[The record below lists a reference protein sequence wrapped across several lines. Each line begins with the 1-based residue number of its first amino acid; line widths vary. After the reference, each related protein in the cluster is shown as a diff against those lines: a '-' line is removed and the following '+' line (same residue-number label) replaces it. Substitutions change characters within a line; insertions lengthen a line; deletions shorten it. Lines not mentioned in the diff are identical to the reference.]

1 MIIDTHVHYW
11 QRSTPERPHAPDGI
25 IWGEELL
32 AEDLFKEAAAAGVDK
47 IVQVTASLM
56 GYDNRYSIE
65 AAKKYPDKVV
75 GVFARFDPLAPDVA
89 ARMKELMARDRM
101 MGIRLTLHQPPYDR
115 WFRDGM
121 VHDFLKAAQE
131 QRVPV
136 EIFAPFQ
143 TEEIRKVATCYPG
156 IQFLID
162 HTTIRIM
169 KEFPD
174 RFFHWPDVLRLGE
187 LPNIWM
193 KVSYFPEAAVGQE
206 RYPFPQSQQRF
217 KELYEHIGAD
227 RMVWG
232 SNFPPVKRA
241 CSYKQSVDFIKDECN
256 FLKPAEK
263 TAIFGANF
271 LKYVKVAT
279 GVDWS

>member
-11 QRSTPERPHAPDGI
+11 ERSTPARPHAADGI

-32 AEDLFKEAAAAGVDK
+32 AEDLFAEAAAAGVDR

-89 ARMKELMARDRM
+89 GRLKELMAQDSM
-101 MGIRLTLHQPPYDR
+101 IGIRLTLHQPPYDR
-115 WFRDGM
+115 WFRDDM
-121 VHDFLKAAQE
+121 VHDFLKAAQD
-131 QRVPV
+131 QKVPV

-143 TEEIRKVATCYPG
+143 TEEITKVALAYPG

-162 HTTIRIM
+162 HMTIRIM
-169 KEFPD
+169 KEYPD
-174 RFFHWPDVLRLGE
+174 RFFKWQDVLRLGE

-193 KVSYFPEAAVGQE
+193 KVSYFPEAAVGSE
-206 RYPFPQSQQRF
+206 TYPFVHSQQRF
-217 KELYEHIGAD
+217 KQLYEHIGAGK
-227 RMVWG
+227 MVWG

-241 CSYKQSVDFIKDECN
+241 CSYKQSVDFIKDECG
-256 FLKPAEK
+256 FLTSEDK
-263 TAIFGANF
+263 TAIFGQNF
-271 LKYVKVAT
+271 LSYIKTAT
-279 GVDWS
+279 GVEWR

>member
-11 QRSTPERPHAPDGI
+11 ERSTPARPHAADGI
-25 IWGEELL
+25 IWGDELL
-32 AEDLFKEAAAAGVDK
+32 AEDLFAEAAAAGVDR

-65 AAKKYPDKVV
+65 AARKYPDKVV

-89 ARMKELMARDRM
+89 GRLKELMAQDRM
-101 MGIRLTLHQPPYDR
+101 IGIRLTLHQPPYDR
-115 WFRDGM
+115 WFRDEM
-121 VHDFLKAAQE
+121 VHDFLKAAQD
-131 QRVPV
+131 QKVPV

-143 TEEIRKVATCYPG
+143 TDEITKVALAYPG

-162 HTTIRIM
+162 HMTIRIM
-169 KEFPD
+169 KEYPD
-174 RFFHWPDVLRLGE
+174 RFFKWQEVLRLGE

-193 KVSYFPEAAVGQE
+193 KVSYFPEAAVGSE
-206 RYPFPQSQQRF
+206 SYPFVHSQQRF
-217 KELYEHIGAD
+217 KQLYDHIGAG

-241 CSYKQSVDFIKDECN
+241 CSYKQSVDFIKDECH
-256 FLKPAEK
+256 FLTATDKA
-263 TAIFGANF
+263 AIFGQNF
-271 LKYVKVAT
+271 LTYIKTAT
-279 GVDWS
+279 GVEWR

>member
-11 QRSTPERPHAPDGI
+11 ERSTPARPHAADGI
-25 IWGEELL
+25 IWGDELL
-32 AEDLFKEAAAAGVDK
+32 AEDLFAEATAAGVDR

-89 ARMKELMARDRM
+89 GRLKELMAQDRM
-101 MGIRLTLHQPPYDR
+101 IGIRLTLHQPPYDR
-115 WFRDGM
+115 WFRDNM
-121 VHDFLKAAQE
+121 VHDFLKAAQD
-131 QRVPV
+131 QKVPV

-143 TEEIRKVATCYPG
+143 TEEITKVALAYPG

-162 HTTIRIM
+162 HMTIRIM
-169 KEFPD
+169 KEYPD
-174 RFFHWPDVLRLGE
+174 RFFKWREVLRLGE

-193 KVSYFPEAAVGQE
+193 KVSYFPEAAVGNE
-206 RYPFPQSQQRF
+206 SYPFVHSQQRF
-217 KELYEHIGAD
+217 KQLYEHIGAGK
-227 RMVWG
+227 MVWG

-241 CSYKQSVDFIKDECN
+241 CSYKQSVDFIKDECA
-256 FLKPAEK
+256 FLTPADK
-263 TAIFGANF
+263 AAIFGQNF
-271 LKYVKVAT
+271 LNYIKTAT
-279 GVDWS
+279 GVEWR

>member
-11 QRSTPERPHAPDGI
+11 ERSTPARPHAADGI

-32 AEDLFKEAAAAGVDK
+32 AEDLFAEAKAAGVDR

-89 ARMKELMARDRM
+89 GRLKELMAQDRM
-101 MGIRLTLHQPPYDR
+101 IGIRLTLHQPPYDR
-115 WFRDGM
+115 WFRDDM
-121 VHDFLKAAQE
+121 VHDFLKAAQD
-131 QRVPV
+131 QKVPV

-143 TEEIRKVATCYPG
+143 TEEITKVAISYPG

-162 HTTIRIM
+162 HMTIRIM
-169 KEFPD
+169 KEYPD
-174 RFFHWPDVLRLGE
+174 RFFKWQDVLRLGE

-193 KVSYFPEAAVGQE
+193 KVSYFPEAAVGKE
-206 RYPFPQSQQRF
+206 AYPFVHSQQRF
-217 KELYEHIGAD
+217 KELYDHIGAGK
-227 RMVWG
+227 MVWG

-241 CSYKQSVDFIKDECN
+241 CSYKQSVDFIKDECT
-256 FLKPAEK
+256 FLTSAEK
-263 TAIFGANF
+263 AAIFGQNF
-271 LKYVKVAT
+271 LDYIKTAT
-279 GVDWS
+279 CVEWR

>member
-11 QRSTPERPHAPDGI
+11 ERSTAARPHAADGI

-32 AEDLFKEAAAAGVDK
+32 AEDLFAEAAAAGVDR

-89 ARMKELMARDRM
+89 GRLKELMAQDRM
-101 MGIRLTLHQPPYDR
+101 IGIRLTLHQPPYDR
-115 WFRDGM
+115 WFRDDM
-121 VHDFLKAAQE
+121 VHDFLKAAQD
-131 QRVPV
+131 QKVPV

-143 TEEIRKVATCYPG
+143 TEEITKVAIAYPG

-162 HTTIRIM
+162 HMTIRIM
-169 KEFPD
+169 KEYPD
-174 RFFHWPDVLRLGE
+174 RFFKWQDVLRLGE

-193 KVSYFPEAAVGQE
+193 KVSYFPEAAVGSE
-206 RYPFPQSQQRF
+206 TYPFLHSQQRF
-217 KELYEHIGAD
+217 KQLYDHIGAGK
-227 RMVWG
+227 MVWG

-256 FLKPAEK
+256 FLTSADKA
-263 TAIFGANF
+263 AIFGQNF
-271 LKYVKVAT
+271 LTYIKTAT
-279 GVDWS
+279 GVEWR

>member
-11 QRSTPERPHAPDGI
+11 ERSTPARPHAADGI

-32 AEDLFKEAAAAGVDK
+32 AEDLFAEATAAGVDR

-89 ARMKELMARDRM
+89 GRLKELMAQDRM
-101 MGIRLTLHQPPYDR
+101 IGIRLTLHQPPYDR
-115 WFRDGM
+115 WFRDDM
-121 VHDFLKAAQE
+121 VHDFLKAAQD
-131 QRVPV
+131 QKVPV

-143 TEEIRKVATCYPG
+143 TEEITKVAIAYPG

-162 HTTIRIM
+162 HMTIRIM
-169 KEFPD
+169 KEYPD
-174 RFFHWPDVLRLGE
+174 RFFKWQEVLRLGE

-193 KVSYFPEAAVGQE
+193 KVSYFPEAAVGKE
-206 RYPFPQSQQRF
+206 TYPFVHSQQRF
-217 KELYEHIGAD
+217 KQLYDHIGAGK
-227 RMVWG
+227 MVWG

-256 FLKPAEK
+256 FLTSADKA
-263 TAIFGANF
+263 AIFGQNF
-271 LKYVKVAT
+271 LTYIKTAT
-279 GVDWS
+279 GVEWR

>member
-11 QRSTPERPHAPDGI
+11 ERSTPGRPHAADGI

-32 AEDLFKEAAAAGVDK
+32 AEDLFAEAKAAGVDR

-89 ARMKELMARDRM
+89 GRLKELMAQDRM
-101 MGIRLTLHQPPYDR
+101 IGIRLTLHQPPYDR
-115 WFRDGM
+115 WFRDDM
-121 VHDFLKAAQE
+121 VHDFLKAAQD
-131 QRVPV
+131 QKVPV

-143 TEEIRKVATCYPG
+143 TEEITKVAISYPD

-162 HTTIRIM
+162 HMTIRIM
-169 KEFPD
+169 KEYPD
-174 RFFHWPDVLRLGE
+174 RFFKWQDVLRLGE

-193 KVSYFPEAAVGQE
+193 KVSYFPEAAVGNE
-206 RYPFPQSQQRF
+206 TYPFAHSQQRF
-217 KELYEHIGAD
+217 KELYDHIGAGK
-227 RMVWG
+227 MVWG

-241 CSYKQSVDFIKDECN
+241 CSYKQSVDFIKDECT
-256 FLKPAEK
+256 FLTSAEK
-263 TAIFGANF
+263 AAIFGQNF
-271 LKYVKVAT
+271 LDYIKTAT
-279 GVDWS
+279 GVEWR

>member
-11 QRSTPERPHAPDGI
+11 ERSTPERPHAPDGI

-65 AAKKYPDKVV
+65 AARKHPDKVV
-75 GVFARFDPLAPDVA
+75 GVFARFDPLQPDVA
-89 ARMKELMARDRM
+89 EKLKELMAQDRM
-101 MGIRLTLHQPPYDR
+101 MGVRLTLHQPPYDR
-115 WFRDGM
+115 WFRDHM
-121 VHDFLKAAQE
+121 VDDFLKAAEQ
-131 QRVPV
+131 QRVPL

-143 TEEIRKVATCYPG
+143 TAEIREVAETYPG
-156 IQFLID
+156 LQLLID
-162 HTTIRIM
+162 HTAIRIM

-174 RFFHWPDVLRLGE
+174 RFFHWPEVLRLGE

-193 KVSYFPEAAVGQE
+193 KVSYFPEAAVGSETYPYPKSQE
-206 RYPFPQSQQRF
+206 HFRQ
-217 KELYEHIGAD
+217 LYEHIGAD

-232 SNFPPVKRA
+232 SNFPPVMRS
-241 CSYKQSVDFIKDECN
+241 CSYKQSLDFIKDECQ
-256 FLKPAEK
+256 FLSLAEK
-263 TAIFGANF
+263 DAILGPNF
-271 LKYVKVAT
+271 LKYVKTAS
-279 GVDWS
+279 GVEW

>member
-11 QRSTPERPHAPDGI
+11 ERSTPARPHAADGI
-25 IWGEELL
+25 IWGDELL
-32 AEDLFKEAAAAGVDK
+32 AEDLFAEATAAGVDR

-89 ARMKELMARDRM
+89 GRLKELMAQDRM
-101 MGIRLTLHQPPYDR
+101 IGIRLTLHQPPYDR
-115 WFRDGM
+115 WFRDNM
-121 VHDFLKAAQE
+121 VHDFLKAAQD
-131 QRVPV
+131 QKVPV

-143 TEEIRKVATCYPG
+143 TEEITKVALAYPG

-162 HTTIRIM
+162 HMTIRIM
-169 KEFPD
+169 KEYPD
-174 RFFHWPDVLRLGE
+174 RFFKWQEVLRLGE

-193 KVSYFPEAAVGQE
+193 KVSYFPEAAVGNE
-206 RYPFPQSQQRF
+206 SYPFVHSQQRF
-217 KELYEHIGAD
+217 KQLYEHIGAGK
-227 RMVWG
+227 MVWG

-241 CSYKQSVDFIKDECN
+241 CSYKQSVDFIKDECA
-256 FLKPAEK
+256 FLTPADK
-263 TAIFGANF
+263 AAIFGQNF
-271 LKYVKVAT
+271 LNYIKTAT
-279 GVDWS
+279 GVEWR